1 MGFGL
6 QRERLLPVRTP
17 SNPLICVCIC
27 SRSGSWAPDIQSAAV
42 RMQRVSRRIHLTDAR
57 SRSLV
62 LCPLNAHESWE
73 KRCCILG
80 FACSMFCVF
89 VSI

>member
-17 SNPLICVCIC
+17 SSFLICVCIC
-27 SRSGSWAPDIQSAAV
+27 SRSGSLAPNIQSAAV
-42 RMQRVSRRIHLTDAR
+42 RMQRVSRRIHLKDAR

-73 KRCCILG
+73 KRCRVLSFARCIFWLFG
-80 FACSMFCVF
+80 P
-89 VSI
+89 I